1 MNRVPLCQYG
11 RSLKSGIE
19 MPYDGRLLSGVTVLA
34 AVIEA
39 GTIVRA
45 SEALGLTASAVSRAV
60 SRLEARVGARLL
72 NRTTR
77 SLTLTDEGR
86 RFYERV
92 GPHLDGIEEAAIE
105 AAGSTNLV
113 RGRLRINVDPFFS
126 RIVLA
131 GHVVTFLQQ
140 HPNVR
145 LELIMRDH
153 VGDLVADGFD
163 LALRFGEPPSGS
175 FVARKLV
182 ETRILTVA
190 SPGYITMHGRPQHP
204 ADVAAHACIAFYDA
218 ANGRPFDWEFRK
230 GRRVLPVDIASRLL
244 VSDVGAMLSACEAGT
259 GIAQIMQ
266 LGAGDL
272 IESGKLV
279 ELFPDWSGELFPLY
293 ALYPSRRHRAAKV
306 RAFVDF
312 CLAVLSK
319 PNTA

>member
-1 MNRVPLCQYG
+1 
-11 RSLKSGIE
+11 

-60 SRLEARVGARLL
+60 SRLEARIGARLL

-92 GPHLDGIEEAAIE
+92 GPHLNGIEEAAIE
-105 AAGSTNLV
+105 AAGSTNVV

-131 GHVVTFLQQ
+131 SHVVAFLQQ

-145 LELIMRDH
+145 LELIMRDQ

-163 LALRFGEPPSGS
+163 LALRFGDPPSGS

-190 SPGYITMHGRPQHP
+190 SPGYIAMHGRPQHP
-204 ADVAAHACIAFYDA
+204 ADVAGHACIAFYDA
-218 ANGRPFDWEFRK
+218 ANGRAFDWEFRR
-230 GRRVLPVDIASRLL
+230 GRRVLPVNIASRLL
-244 VSDVGAMLSACEAGT
+244 VSDVGAMLSACEAGS

-272 IESGKLV
+272 IVSGKLV

-293 ALYPSRRHRAAKV
+293 ALYPSRQHRAAKV

-312 CLAVLSK
+312 CLTVLARA
-319 PNTA
+319 NTA

>member
-1 MNRVPLCQYG
+1 
-11 RSLKSGIE
+11 
-19 MPYDGRLLSGVTVLA
+19 
-34 AVIEA
+34 
-39 GTIVRA
+39 
-45 SEALGLTASAVSRAV
+45 V
-60 SRLEARVGARLL
+60 SRLAARIGARLL

-105 AAGSTNLV
+105 AAGSTNVV

-131 GHVVTFLQQ
+131 SHVVTFLQQ
-140 HPNVR
+140 HPNVG
-145 LELIMRDH
+145 LELIMRDQ

-163 LALRFGEPPSGS
+163 LALRFGAPPSGS

-190 SPGYITMHGRPQHP
+190 SPGYIAMHGRPQHP
-204 ADVAAHACIAFYDA
+204 ADVAGHACIAFYDA
-218 ANGRPFDWEFRK
+218 ANGRAFDWEFRK
-230 GRRVLPVDIASRLL
+230 GRRVLPVNIASRLL
-244 VSDVGAMLSACEAGT
+244 VSDVGAMLSACEAGS

-293 ALYPSRRHRAAKV
+293 ALYPSRQHRAAKV

-312 CLAVLSK
+312 CLTVLARG
-319 PNTA
+319 NTA